1 MKRKLP
7 IRKNIRL
14 ENYDYSDG
22 GGYFI
27 TVCAKDRKCLFGN
40 VNKNCVK
47 INCDEKDMI
56 LLSDVGQIVENAIC
70 HIEESYN
77 HLVELDKH
85 IVMPNHIHLILFLS
99 GRKSDEGGRP
109 MTAPTVSQIVN
120 QLKGAV
126 TKAVGCSVWQKSFY
140 DHIIRNKDD
149 YVKIWNYIDNNP
161 QKWTMDK
168 YYCEW

>member
-14 ENYDYSDG
+14 ENYDYSD
-22 GGYFI
+22 
-27 TVCAKDRKCLFGN
+27 
-40 VNKNCVK
+40 
-47 INCDEKDMI
+47 
-56 LLSDVGQIVENAIC
+56 
-70 HIEESYN
+70 
-77 HLVELDKH
+77 
-85 IVMPNHIHLILFLS
+85 
-99 GRKSDEGGRP
+99 GGRP

>member
-14 ENYDYSDG
+14 KNYDYSDG

-47 INCDEKDMI
+47 INCDEKDMV
-56 LLSDVGQIVENAIC
+56 LPSDVGQIVENAIC

-149 YVKIWNYIDNNP
+149 YVKIWYYIDNNP